1 MLKSLSRVS
10 DNPLTKFN
18 NGSDDAEVTRLSAPL
33 SANKSK
39 KKKHGLQHFFVL
51 LLSAHAAG
59 FIGGNQSGGRII
71 HFQLKVYKMTCP
83 NFQWLERDKIDIF
96 SNDLGKF
103 RALDFNFLSH
113 PDKFWQEMDDPVGMC
128 NFQTTNRRLSVWS
141 VANCSETF
149 LEH

>member
-1 MLKSLSRVS
+1 M
-10 DNPLTKFN
+10 
-18 NGSDDAEVTRLSAPL
+18 GSSI
-33 SANKSK
+33 
-39 KKKHGLQHFFVL
+39 FVL

-83 NFQWLERDKIDIF
+83 NFQWLERDNIDIF